1 MALLSSLESIV
12 LIALGGI
19 LPVAIWLWF
28 WLREDTVRPEPKGL
42 ILATFLGGGAATFP
56 AFVLEKVASSGLHI
70 PTGVLLFTA
79 WACIEEVVKFIAA
92 RLTGEGT
99 KSYDEPIDS
108 MVYLITAALG
118 FAAVENILFLIYH
131 QETGTMLTDFILGG
145 NLRFLGANI
154 LHAVASGIAGGIM
167 AFAFYRSKKV
177 KALFVILGLATATVL
192 HAIFNTLI
200 MESSGGGI
208 LVTFAYFWIA
218 ATLLI
223 LLFERV
229 KRITPYYV

>member
-12 LIALGGI
+12 LIAVGGI

-42 ILATFLGGGAATFP
+42 ILATFLAGGAATFP
-56 AFVLEKVASSGLHI
+56 AFVLEKIASTGLHI

-79 WACIEEVVKFIAA
+79 WALIEEVVKFIAA

-177 KALFVILGLATATVL
+177 KAVFVVLGLATATVL

-200 MESSGGGI
+200 MKSSGGGI